1 MRKPIIFLIAVLV
14 IAGLVGCEKFVS
26 GYEANPLLPVDANA
40 LKTFVGAELM
50 YVEFTEGF
58 PAFLAS
64 VWSQSIRGADRQFTS
79 YDTYSVTRDDF
90 NNDWN
95 TAYAGA
101 LTNLR
106 TVQAKSAAAGA
117 GQNNLKGAAE
127 VLEGLHMGTVAAVWG
142 DIPYSE
148 AVQPPNYTPKF
159 DLQMSVYA
167 DVLKVLD
174 QGIADLN
181 SNLTPL
187 AQDAL
192 SLGGNATRWV
202 KLGHSAKAR
211 YLMHTAR
218 AAGYSATILN
228 QVIAEAQQGITSLT
242 GSEDAMA
249 THGTVQGQ
257 SQNLWYSFMV
267 QDRTG
272 YMDAQTTFVIP
283 LMKAMKF
290 DGKSNEAG
298 RLAFYFNPAQ
308 NNLNTTTTGA
318 YAINAQYPL
327 FRASETHL
335 LMAEAY
341 VRQGNTASALSEL
354 NNARTYNNNVFKNTS
369 AAFVAADFPTTAA
382 LQQAIFNE
390 TYVSLMHQI
399 EEWNFLR
406 RVDYA
411 ISYKDSA
418 GVTRTMATKY
428 GTVFPQRFV
437 YSTTEGTSNPNAP
450 AEPANAQFNRTAA
463 NK

>member
-1 MRKPIIFLIAVLV
+1 MRKFIIILTVSVV

-26 GYEANPLLPVDANA
+26 GYEANPLLPVDANS

-64 VWSQSIRGADRQFTS
+64 IWAQSIRGADRQFTS

-106 TVQAKSAAAGA
+106 TVEAKAGAA

-127 VLEGLHMGTVAAVWG
+127 ILEGLHMGTVAAVWG
-142 DIPYSE
+142 DVPYSE

-159 DLQMSVYA
+159 DPQLSVYTA
-167 DVLKVLD
+167 VLGVLD
-174 QGIADLN
+174 QGIADFN

-192 SLGGNATRWV
+192 NLGGSATRWV

-218 AAGYSATILN
+218 AAGYSSAILN
-228 QVIAEAQQGITSLT
+228 QVIAEAQLGITSLT

-272 YMDAQTTFVIP
+272 YMDAATTFVIP
-283 LMKAMKF
+283 MMKAAKF

-298 RLAFYFNPAQ
+298 RLAFYFNAAQ
-308 NNLNTTTTGA
+308 NNLNTSTTGA
-318 YAINAQYPL
+318 YAINAQYPF

-341 VRQGNTASALSEL
+341 VRLGNTASALAEL

-369 AAFVAADFPTTAA
+369 AAYVAGDFATPAA

-390 TYVSLMHQI
+390 TYLSLMHQI
-399 EEWNFLR
+399 EAWNFLR

-411 ISYKDSA
+411 VAYKDSL
-418 GVTRTMATKY
+418 GATKAIALKY
-428 GTVFPQRFV
+428 GATFPQRFV

-450 AEPANAQFNRTAA
+450 VEPANAQFNRTAA